1 MARST
6 ERRMRRIYR
15 SEPGFTLVEMIVV
28 VGIIA
33 MLAAIIIP
41 NIGKFIGAGV
51 QGAKDVEWETVQSG
65 FELMVADRAVVNV
78 TPYDNSNAS
87 VATNSWG
94 GLPVGG
100 PGVVPLAGYLESPTS
115 VYYYCYDGNARI
127 SEQFESAVPC
137 SL

>member
-1 MARST
+1 MVSST
-6 ERRMRRIYR
+6 KTRIQRVYHW
-15 SEPGFTLVEMIVV
+15 EPGFTLVEMMVV

-33 MLAAIIIP
+33 VLAAVIIP
-41 NIGKFIGAGV
+41 NIGKFIGSGV

-78 TPYDNSNAS
+78 TPYDNSNSS

-94 GLPVGG
+94 ALPLGG
-100 PGVVPLAGYLESPTS
+100 PGVVPLAGYLESPIS
-115 VYYYCYDGNARI
+115 VYYYCYDANARI
-127 SEQFESAVPC
+127 SEQFGGPAPC

>member
-1 MARST
+1 MVRST
-6 ERRMRRIYR
+6 KGTLQRVYRR
-15 SEPGFTLVEMIVV
+15 EFGFTLVEMIVV

-33 MLAAIIIP
+33 MLAAVIIP
-41 NIGKFIGAGV
+41 NIGKFIGSGE
-51 QGAKDVEWETVQSG
+51 QGAKDLEWESVQSG
-65 FELMVADRAVVNV
+65 FELMVVDRSVVNV

-94 GLPVGG
+94 GLPLGG

-115 VYYYCYDGNARI
+115 VYYYCYDANARI
-127 SEQFESAVPC
+127 SEQFESPVPC